1 MVQLGRHIDIDPEE
15 ALRNANRKFL
25 KRFNKMEDLMENS
38 GVKFKDMNQKQM
50 DVFWDKAKMMEKKGE
65 L

>member
-1 MVQLGRHIDIDPEE
+1 
-15 ALRNANRKFL
+15 
-25 KRFNKMEDLMENS
+25 MEDLMENS